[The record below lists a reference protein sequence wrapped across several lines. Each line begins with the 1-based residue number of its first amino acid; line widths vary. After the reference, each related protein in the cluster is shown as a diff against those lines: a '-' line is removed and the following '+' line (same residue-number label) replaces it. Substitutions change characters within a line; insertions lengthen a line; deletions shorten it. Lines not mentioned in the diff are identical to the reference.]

1 MVSRFTSSIRL
12 LTSSSQLSSL
22 LISRSISVNTFSNGH
37 FSWTSVMSPYL
48 SPYYS
53 SSAES
58 ELSIQDSSDLD
69 TELTMKNYEYYQQK
83 HQKLIPDSSDMRDHV
98 DRY

>member
-12 LTSSSQLSSL
+12 LASSSQLSSL

-83 HQKLIPDSSDMRDHV
+83 HQKLIPDSSDMRGHV